1 MPRLCKPS
9 CRRACPS
16 TSRESPTRM
25 NRRTVLALLALSPAA
40 ALAQSN
46 EPTGPQPELP
56 KQQIVIVTKDGQRH
70 VFNVEVAVT
79 PMQQETGLMF
89 RKSVP
94 PDGGM
99 LFQWDTP
106 KQSEM
111 WMKNTLVP
119 LDMVFIAADG
129 TIDSIAEDT
138 VPQSLGIIASHG
150 SVLATLELAGGT
162 TARLGITV
170 GDKVL
175 APMFHD
181 MG

>member
-1 MPRLCKPS
+1 
-9 CRRACPS
+9 
-16 TSRESPTRM
+16 M
-25 NRRTVLALLALSPAA
+25 NRRALLALLIAAPAAA
-40 ALAQSN
+40 ALAQGQ

-56 KQQIVIVTKDGQRH
+56 RQQIVIVTKTGQRH
-70 VFNVEVAVT
+70 SFDVEVAST
-79 PMQQETGLMF
+79 PAQQTTGEMF
-89 RKSVP
+89 RKSIP
-94 PDGGM
+94 PNGGM
-99 LFQWDTP
+99 LFDWGTP
-106 KQSEM
+106 RQSDM

-129 TIDSIAEDT
+129 TIDSIAENT
-138 VPQSLGIIASHG
+138 VPQSLRIISSHG
-150 SVLATLELAGGT
+150 PVLATLELAGGT

>member
-1 MPRLCKPS
+1 
-9 CRRACPS
+9 
-16 TSRESPTRM
+16 M
-25 NRRTVLALLALSPAA
+25 NRRILLALLSAGAVGWFVHRKVTHSGEKA
-40 ALAQSN
+40 
-46 EPTGPQPELP
+46 PQPELP
-56 KQQIVIVTKDGQRH
+56 KQQIVIVTKDGKRH
-70 VFNVEVAVT
+70 TFNVEFAGT
-79 PMQQETGLMF
+79 LDQQMTGLMF

-94 PDGGM
+94 ADGGM
-99 LFQWDTP
+99 LFDWRTP
-106 KQSEM
+106 QQSNM

-129 TIDSIAEDT
+129 TIDSIAENT
-138 VPQSLGIIASHG
+138 VPQSLRNIASHG
-150 SVLATLELAGGT
+150 PVLATLELAGGT